1 MTHVRRTLLGAGIG
15 ALLAMVFV
23 PCIHQG
29 YEPIFNAAEYRINV
43 AQLVLNISFA
53 ALVGA
58 LAFNLSRRAL
68 CWSAASAILIV
79 TALFGLP
86 AYHEQMRSGAVTEE
100 GLAYAAAA
108 IPDLGLAKEHML
120 RAANYSGGG
129 KGGGSNRGRIRSWQL
144 PAGLTSLVCQ
154 TNRGPLGNDTEN
166 KASSLR
172 RLIRWT
178 NQRQTI
184 STHHQLIAVYLMI
197 LSLVRHQ
204 SNALLRVPAL
214 LHSRL
219 LGQVR
224 ARAREGAASY

>member
-29 YEPIFNAAEYRINV
+29 YEPVFNAAEYRINV

-120 RAANYSGGG
+120 RAANYWWWKGWWEQSRKDKELAATGGI
-129 KGGGSNRGRIRSWQL
+129 NL
-144 PAGLTSLVCQ
+144 
-154 TNRGPLGNDTEN
+154 
-166 KASSLR
+166 
-172 RLIRWT
+172 
-178 NQRQTI
+178 
-184 STHHQLIAVYLMI
+184 
-197 LSLVRHQ
+197 
-204 SNALLRVPAL
+204 
-214 LHSRL
+214 SRL
-219 LGQVR
+219 PDQPGPPWERYRKQGFVPPPVNSLDQPAPDDQHTSPAHRGLFDDLIP
-224 ARAREGAASY
+224 SPTPK

>member
-29 YEPIFNAAEYRINV
+29 YEPVFNAAEYRINV

-120 RAANYSGGG
+120 RAANYWWW
-129 KGGGSNRGRIRSWQL
+129 KGWWEQSRKGSPHNAVTIKRYRKQGFVPPPVNSLDQPAPDDQHTSPAHRGL
-144 PAGLTSLVCQ
+144 F
-154 TNRGPLGNDTEN
+154 DD
-166 KASSLR
+166 
-172 RLIRWT
+172 LIPSPT
-178 NQRQTI
+178 
-184 STHHQLIAVYLMI
+184 
-197 LSLVRHQ
+197 
-204 SNALLRVPAL
+204 PK
-214 LHSRL
+214 
-219 LGQVR
+219 
-224 ARAREGAASY
+224 